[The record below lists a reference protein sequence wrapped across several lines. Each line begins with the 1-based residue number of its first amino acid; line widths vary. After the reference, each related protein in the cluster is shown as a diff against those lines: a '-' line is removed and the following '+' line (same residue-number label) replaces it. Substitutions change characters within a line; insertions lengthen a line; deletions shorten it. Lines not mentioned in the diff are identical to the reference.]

1 MILDWESLLV
11 VLLFSD
17 GARKRCLRL
26 DARPP
31 RQVTGHQINHHGR
44 KHQNHANPDTPITV
58 RACPVRT
65 MCLMDIAAIRISV
78 LVVTL
83 LYLIHFFSA
92 FSMPSPSSSHF
103 RA

>member
-1 MILDWESLLV
+1 
-11 VLLFSD
+11 
-17 GARKRCLRL
+17 
-26 DARPP
+26 
-31 RQVTGHQINHHGR
+31 
-44 KHQNHANPDTPITV
+44 
-58 RACPVRT
+58 